1 LFRKLLRFRQ
11 ILRRFLNQLLYPN
24 TIEPQVQQIPIHRI
38 LADKD
43 VRHLASISYRLGLYS
58 FVQTLVLA
66 AFAFNT
72 RSTFTIGV
80 YLCSL
85 SLNFVW
91 TSLLYQFCKT
101 ITGSCIAYALVAPP
115 HLLNPNTRLGQH
127 ITSLDSGGN
136 YTTTSSL
143 LSSSHN
149 NNPTL
154 YPAKQQQTH
163 QQMPRGKLKYNNGQ
177 DLYHKKLNM

>member
-1 LFRKLLRFRQ
+1 M
-11 ILRRFLNQLLYPN
+11 LRRFLNQILYPN
-24 TIEPQVQQIPIHRI
+24 TIESQVQQIPIHRI

-58 FVQTLVLA
+58 FVQTIILS
-66 AFAFNT
+66 AFAFNS

-85 SLNFVW
+85 SLNFIW

-101 ITGSCIAYALVAPP
+101 ITGTCIAYALVAPP
-115 HLLNPNTRLGQH
+115 HLLNPNAKH
-127 ITSLDSGGN
+127 KITSLDSGGN

-143 LSSSHN
+143 LSS

-154 YPAKQQQTH
+154 YPSNKLNQQQIFNS
-163 QQMPRGKLKYNNGQ
+163 RDG
-177 DLYHKKLNM
+177 